1 MEKQIFL
8 NKINCRFNL
17 RKPKIEEPTN
27 IYLVVSFGGK
37 QTKLTT
43 GVKVHPNHWNAK
55 KQEAYMSLRLTELD
69 NVNNLIVNEKLQELR
84 ILFME
89 FKHYLCEHPDYIN
102 QGITI
107 LKRYIYKGEMKTPQE
122 QSCSSVMKQMIDAK
136 DGREST
142 KKQQTS
148 NVCKFERFLSERKIP
163 DTWLSM
169 NLDTFNRYQRFLI
182 DEGRSITTIKNI
194 IKDNLFALLKKA
206 DKLLEVP
213 FKWHDS
219 NLDSFEIIKDKSNK
233 ELASNKK
240 VALTEEQLVQLY
252 NFEISGTEKQVRKNT
267 EIRDLFVL
275 QCLLGQR
282 IGDMQKF
289 FNGDCEKD
297 EAENTI
303 SIVQQK
309 TNARAII
316 PLLPLAKEIILKY
329 ENTELKYYKPDK
341 SALNKTLREIVEK
354 AGLDEPV
361 TFEYDGVKQAKPLYE
376 LVHTHTARHTFITIM
391 CRKGIPKDT
400 LIIATGH
407 EDTKMIDEVYS
418 HLNSKDKAA
427 KISKAFKENLM
438 GDIFGMSQEK
448 ALINER
454 ERFCKV
460 SNNDRIKGKYR
471 DLLKLRYS
479 NAKLDMEKYLKK
491 SDELEHLLKSE
502 LGEESKQDC
511 VDAVSRLRDF
521 FITESKKKESNA
533 AQMFDILEE
542 YENQLMGAV
551 DSVEE
556 ASKKTT

>member
-1 MEKQIFL
+1 MRQ
-8 NKINCRFNL
+8 
-17 RKPKIEEPTN
+17 
-27 IYLVVSFGGK
+27 
-37 QTKLTT
+37 
-43 GVKVHPNHWNAK
+43 A
-55 KQEAYMSLRLTELD
+55 
-69 NVNNLIVNEKLQELR
+69 
-84 ILFME
+84 
-89 FKHYLCEHPDYIN
+89 
-102 QGITI
+102 
-107 LKRYIYKGEMKTPQE
+107 
-122 QSCSSVMKQMIDAK
+122 
-136 DGREST
+136 
-142 KKQQTS
+142 
-148 NVCKFERFLSERKIP
+148 
-163 DTWLSM
+163 
-169 NLDTFNRYQRFLI
+169 
-182 DEGRSITTIKNI
+182 
-194 IKDNLFALLKKA
+194 
-206 DKLLEVP
+206 
-213 FKWHDS
+213 HDS

-354 AGLDEPV
+354 AGLDEPI

-407 EDTKMIDEVYS
+407 E
-418 HLNSKDKAA
+418 A
-427 KISKAFKENLM
+427 
-438 GDIFGMSQEK
+438 
-448 ALINER
+448 
-454 ERFCKV
+454 KV
-460 SNNDRIKGKYR
+460 SVYIQN
-471 DLLKLRYS
+471 
-479 NAKLDMEKYLKK
+479 
-491 SDELEHLLKSE
+491 
-502 LGEESKQDC
+502 LGLYTLQPNGEVNPIAS
-511 VDAVSRLRDF
+511 
-521 FITESKKKESNA
+521 I
-533 AQMFDILEE
+533 M
-542 YENQLMGAV
+542 
-551 DSVEE
+551 SVWPRW
-556 ASKKTT
+556 